1 MVKRFEQFAL
11 TLGIMSVLAC
21 QQDKSSI
28 SIVQPDKVTVRIKT
42 EPKRLTHSFRLNTWR
57 DLPKGNLVQGLEQV
71 LNDLDHF
78 YKDDS
83 PSAYN
88 HQIKHLSLIH
98 HFCHSDRDG
107 TYLMNKG
114 NLSPAL
120 SWPVPPQSTDHLL
133 LFLLDLDGYFPHLK
147 ANHHPL
153 WNSSLS
159 SGQRIP
165 MLLWANA
172 NLDRNLSELPEGF
185 GSRVLKLKGKS
196 ASSDYYGLSLCN
208 DYTQILISE
217 AVRGVYYDYDGPCIS
232 KKDMKPEHRILA
244 LVIAS
249 PYASEIQFSKR
260 TQLAYQKNLSISGHV
275 AMFEKM
281 PAWQVLKAI
290 FNRSR
295 PLDIKKED
303 PLTQKYF
310 YSAALLRTIKV
321 DAQTPLFK
329 LTNR

>member
-28 SIVQPDKVTVRIKT
+28 PILQPEKVTVRIET
-42 EPKRLTHSFRLNTWR
+42 ELKHLTNTFRLNAWR
-57 DLPKGNLVQGLEQV
+57 DLPKDSLVQGLEQI
-71 LNDLDHF
+71 LKTLDHSF
-78 YKDDS
+78 KDDS
-83 PSAYN
+83 SGGSD

-114 NLSPAL
+114 NISPAL
-120 SWPVPPQSTDHLL
+120 SWPVPPQNTDHLL

-159 SGQRIP
+159 SGQRKP

-172 NLDRNLSELPEGF
+172 NLDRNLSELSEGF

-208 DYTQILISE
+208 DYTQILVSE
-217 AVRGVYYDYDGPCIS
+217 PVRGVYYDYDGPCIS
-232 KKDMKPEHRILA
+232 KKDMKSQHRILA
-244 LVIAS
+244 LLIAS

-260 TQLAYQKNLSISGHV
+260 TQLAYQKALNLSGNV

-295 PLDIKKED
+295 VLDLKKDD

-321 DAQTPLFK
+321 DAQAPLFK
-329 LTNR
+329 LSNR